1 MKKTIKPLA
10 ATMGAAFV
18 VAMSQAPMA
27 QAAENPFA
35 TNALQS
41 GYKVASQHEGK
52 CGEGKCGEGMKDKA
66 EKKSSHEGKC
76 GEGKCGGEMKDKAEK
91 KSSHEGKCGEMKD
104 KAAKKADKAKEGKC
118 GEGKCGS

>member
-35 TNALQS
+35 TTELQN
-41 GYKVASQHEGK
+41 GYKVAAQHEGK
-52 CGEGKCGEGMKDKA
+52 CGEGKCGEGKCGENMKDRA
-66 EKKSSHEGKC
+66 EKKAAKAKKAMEGKC
-76 GEGKCGGEMKDKAEK
+76 G
-91 KSSHEGKCGEMKD
+91 
-104 KAAKKADKAKEGKC
+104 EGKC